1 MSEKAP
7 GFEEYT
13 PSRLEWLSVMLNSN
27 IPFLTFPNIEYLF
40 LPGPEGKS
48 LKLLVIHGKEMDIET
63 VNTVIEQIKKHALG
77 IAKLYKWDSWL
88 EIQEEISSVDD
99 L

>member
-27 IPFLTFPNIEYLF
+27 IPFLSVSDIDYIFV
-40 LPGPEGKS
+40 PGPEGKS
-48 LKLLVIHGKEMDIET
+48 LKLSVVHSEEMDIEK
-63 VNTVIEQIKKHALG
+63 VNTFIESVKKYALG
-77 IAKLYKWDSWL
+77 IAKVYKWDSWL
-88 EIQEEISSVDD
+88 EIQVEISSDD
-99 L
+99 F